1 MFLYCGAHI
10 KVKYKSI
17 IVKYVFPQLFSI
29 CICNAAC
36 RYWSLHI
43 FRQIFT
49 IIAILISPFI
59 FLVCV
64 GQTVALRT
72 LASVWVERWV
82 LRLLA
87 LLNDLLQSVQEWGF
101 SPVWVNMWSLRSP
114 ARPHD
119 LLQLIHLCSF
129 SPLWAS
135 MWFFRSLAQPNDFLL
150 ASVCFFR
157 VPASLNYLLHLLHL
171 CGFSPVWMSMC
182 LLRFPAW
189 LNDLLQMVHL
199 CGFSS
204 VCVIMCFL
212 RTSARFMSTTM
223 PSTLL
228 TFMSTT
234 MSAALSV
241 YKVVLVK
248 NSHFL
253 CLSASYSRDHI
264 LNSEMTHSDQKILW
278 FAFFDF

>member
-1 MFLYCGAHI
+1 MKNILCFRFWSLEIFCLLIRLLTKIITWTSVSIAFDAQLIFSIYLIGLCCVG
-10 KVKYKSI
+10 SI
-17 IVKYVFPQLFSI
+17 I
-29 CICNAAC
+29 
-36 RYWSLHI
+36 
-43 FRQIFT
+43 
-49 IIAILISPFI
+49 
-59 FLVCV
+59 
-64 GQTVALRT
+64 ALRS

-82 LRLLA
+82 FRLLA

-119 LLQLIHLCSF
+119 LLQLIQLCSF

-135 MWFFRSLAQPNDFLL
+135 MWFFRSPAKPNDLFL
-150 ASVCFFR
+150 ASFFR

-223 PSTLL
+223 PSSLL

-248 NSHFL
+248 KFP
-253 CLSASYSRDHI
+253 
-264 LNSEMTHSDQKILW
+264 
-278 FAFFDF
+278 FFVFKCII